1 MASGETDVG
10 GRADS
15 SAKSDT
21 PGASASTARPKKSS
35 GSITELELAFAQ
47 DPQSQAFVPL
57 CEAYLDQGRFMEA
70 MVVAKK
76 GIKAHPQSVDAKLLL
91 AHVYARQQKYP
102 RALQEADEIVAAFA
116 TSAAA
121 YVGRAKIRLEARDEK
136 GAVTDLKKALDLDA
150 AADEATQLL
159 KARGIVYPEP
169 PPPPPP
175 PEVPAYSFPPPGAA
189 PLPRGASLTGGSL
202 PPAIGPA
209 AGGPPPGGATGDL
222 VPRGSSNVYQSTV
235 PRAGSGT
242 FPGGSLPPGMSP
254 GYPAPPPGPPPRA
267 RLEGEDELE
276 ALAAK
281 VRDAQPERGGN
292 AKVTIGLAAGA
303 LVVLAVGGGLMF
315 HNKRVTEGIA
325 ELTRQGRATFME
337 DTYGSYQRAAA
348 SYEEILK
355 TLDADHAPT
364 LGALAHTYAILWGEH
379 GDTDRKGALDRV
391 LALAEKKAPD
401 NPHTIAARGL
411 VLLYGSENR
420 QKAAAAA
427 YEAVWPATKALREQ
441 NQDAIGTFADL
452 TLGIIDSEAG
462 NYASA
467 ASALQQVVGAMPSSV
482 RARVAYARA
491 ALRTGDMG
499 KAEVAFSEAL
509 RASRD
514 HPGARAGRALVRL
527 QRGRLESAAQDL
539 VEFDD
544 FAKKS
549 PKQVSDRDRALAEY
563 ARSEV
568 VRAAGDDGSARAYY
582 DNAVRLDPGN
592 ADFPYGLGRSLLA
605 GGRARDAIDPLTKAL
620 EKEPNRRAFMVAL
633 AEAETAVGSYDNA
646 EKHLAAALSQDAK
659 DIPAS
664 IAKGRLWAVQKKPEA
679 ESFLKGVLE
688 WSKAPEANLELGRYY
703 HAAGRTQEA
712 KAALEAAATAAENQ
726 PPAKKAEIALA
737 YGKLMSDL
745 EDTGT
750 ALNSFKQAAEWGAIE
765 AWYRL
770 VQVMVKDGR
779 RDKDALKAAC
789 DRYIN
794 AGSSL
799 PYTQSARELCAGG

>member
-91 AHVYARQQKYP
+91 AHVYARQQKFP
-102 RALQEADEIVAAFA
+102 RALQEADDIVAAFA
-116 TSAAA
+116 SNATA
-121 YVGRAKIRLEARDEK
+121 YTGRARIRLDASDEK
-136 GAVTDLKKALDLDA
+136 GAIADLKKAIDLDA
-150 AADEATQLL
+150 GAEEATQLL
-159 KARGIVYPEP
+159 KARGIIYPEP

-175 PEVPAYSFPPPGAA
+175 PEVPAYSFPPPGAPQPMGRA
-189 PLPRGASLTGGSL
+189 PSISGGSL
-202 PPAIGPA
+202 PPAVGPSA
-209 AGGPPPGGATGDL
+209 GGATGDL

-235 PRAGSGT
+235 PRVGSGT
-242 FPGGSLPPGMSP
+242 FAGGSLPPGVSP
-254 GYPAPPPGPPPRA
+254 GYPLAGPPPRA

-281 VRDAQPERGGN
+281 VRDAQPQRSGS
-292 AKVTIGLAAGA
+292 AKVTLGLAGGA
-303 LVVLAVGGGLMF
+303 LVVLVVGGGLMF

-325 ELTRQGRATFME
+325 ELSRQGRATFME
-337 DTYGSYQRAAA
+337 DTYGSYQRAAG

-379 GDTDRKGALDRV
+379 GDTDRKAALDRV
-391 LALAEKKAPD
+391 LAQAEKKASD

-411 VLLYGSENR
+411 VALYGSENR

-539 VEFDD
+539 VEFDE

-582 DNAVRLDPGN
+582 DNAIRLDPGN

-605 GGRARDAIDPLTKAL
+605 GGRARDAIEPLTKAL

-646 EKHLAAALSQDAK
+646 EKAPGCGARPGRQRRPGVDRQGTPVGGAEEARGGELPQERAGVVQGAGGQPRAGPLLPRDGPYPGRQGGARGRGHRRREPAAGQEGRDRLGLRQAHERPRGHGHGAQQLQAGGGVGRHRGLV
-659 DIPAS
+659 PPGPGHGEGRPPRQGWPQ
-664 IAKGRLWAVQKKPEA
+664 GRL
-679 ESFLKGVLE
+679 
-688 WSKAPEANLELGRYY
+688 
-703 HAAGRTQEA
+703 
-712 KAALEAAATAAENQ
+712 
-726 PPAKKAEIALA
+726 
-737 YGKLMSDL
+737 
-745 EDTGT
+745 
-750 ALNSFKQAAEWGAIE
+750 
-765 AWYRL
+765 
-770 VQVMVKDGR
+770 
-779 RDKDALKAAC
+779 
-789 DRYIN
+789 
-794 AGSSL
+794 
-799 PYTQSARELCAGG
+799 

>member
-91 AHVYARQQKYP
+91 AHVYARQQKFP
-102 RALQEADEIVAAFA
+102 RALQEADDVVAAFA
-116 TSAAA
+116 SNATA
-121 YVGRAKIRLEARDEK
+121 YIGRARIRLDASDEK
-136 GAVTDLKKALDLDA
+136 GAIADLKKALDLDA

-159 KARGIVYPEP
+159 KARGVVYPEPP

-175 PEVPAYSFPPPGAA
+175 PEVPAYSFPPPGAPQPMGRA
-189 PLPRGASLTGGSL
+189 PSLAGGSL
-202 PPAIGPA
+202 PPAVGPST
-209 AGGPPPGGATGDL
+209 GGTTGDL

-235 PRAGSGT
+235 PRVGSGT
-242 FPGGSLPPGMSP
+242 FAGGSLPPGISP
-254 GYPAPPPGPPPRA
+254 GYPLAGPPPRA

-281 VRDAQPERGGN
+281 VRDAQPQRSGS
-292 AKVTIGLAAGA
+292 AKVTLGLAGGA
-303 LVVLAVGGGLMF
+303 LVVLVVGGGLMF

-325 ELTRQGRATFME
+325 ELSRQGRATFME
-337 DTYGSYQRAAA
+337 DTYGSYQRAAG

-379 GDTDRKGALDRV
+379 GDTDRKAALDRV
-391 LALAEKKAPD
+391 LAQAEKKASD

-411 VLLYGSENR
+411 VALYGSENR

-582 DNAVRLDPGN
+582 DNAIRLDPGN

-605 GGRARDAIDPLTKAL
+605 GGRARDAIEPLTKAL

-646 EKHLAAALSQDAK
+646 EKHLAAALAQDAK
-659 DIPAS
+659 DVPAS
-664 IAKGRLWAVQKKPEA
+664 IAKGRLWAAQKKPEA
-679 ESFLKGVLE
+679 ESFLKSVLD

-703 HAAGRTQEA
+703 HATGRTQDA
-712 KAALEAAATAAENQ
+712 KLALEAAATAAENQ

-779 RDKDALKAAC
+779 RDKDGLKAAC
-789 DRYIN
+789 ERYIN

-799 PYTQSARELCAGG
+799 PYAQSARELCAGG